1 MANNTPINPD
11 PAPKTLRRILCW
23 SCQLEFRVDVAGLVT
38 AQVIVVLTETGE
50 TKQRP
55 KHKLIV
61 KCPYCQ
67 KENEV
72 RV

>member
-1 MANNTPINPD
+1 MANNTPINPE
-11 PAPKTLRRILCW
+11 PAPTTLRRVLCW
-23 SCQLEFRVDVAGLVT
+23 SCQREFRVDVAGLAS
-38 AQVIVVLTETGE
+38 AQQIVVLTEAGE

-55 KHKLIV
+55 KQKLIIR
-61 KCPYCQ
+61 CPYCQ